1 MRPVLPITAFRQSLV
16 HSPIRHQHQRQFP
29 RFSSNSSRENTQK
42 QAQET
47 LGRLWESTKK
57 FLEPAGSRVGQM
69 LGSYKQPLLY
79 DIAVARELLKHVY
92 RAENLQPPS
101 IATIRSAYETIWS
114 RARSLPY
121 WRETIRSREMVRL
134 GIYSVEAYTIF
145 KIGEI
150 LGRRHLIG
158 YELH

>member
-1 MRPVLPITAFRQSLV
+1 
-16 HSPIRHQHQRQFP
+16 
-29 RFSSNSSRENTQK
+29 
-42 QAQET
+42 
-47 LGRLWESTKK
+47 
-57 FLEPAGSRVGQM
+57 M